1 MVGRAVVDKEEDA
14 YLLDYKSIR
23 QDDFTTLH
31 QVTTGRYLL
40 SVKGLGALYDK
51 SAFSEIRFD
60 CKKRSHGRRLHLK
73 TKGSEIL
80 MWLLKRRSE
89 NPRPPSCGSYSRL
102 DGDTSIIGGD
112 CRKWWKW
119 GHHAWN
125 DQEIYNLPM
134 QWIDKRVNWYCYI
147 GLNYKDYS
155 HLYCDDDESNP
166 GQFSDKGEWQFFIR

>member
-14 YLLDYKSIR
+14 NLFDYKSIR

-80 MWLLKRRSE
+80 MWLLKRRRAF
-89 NPRPPSCGSYSRL
+89 PPPPSCGSYTRL
-102 DGDTSIIGGD
+102 DGDTSMIGRD
-112 CRKWWKW
+112 CRKWLANA
-119 GHHAWN
+119 HQTWN
-125 DQEIYNLPM
+125 FQEIYSLPM
-134 QWIDKRVNWYCYI
+134 RAVDKSRNYHYII
-147 GLNYKDYS
+147 GLNYKLYY
-155 HLYCDDDESNP
+155 HLYCDDYQWNS
-166 GQFSDKGEWQFFIR
+166 GKFSHRGEWQFFIR

>member
-14 YLLDYKSIR
+14 NLFDYKSIR

-31 QVTTGRYLL
+31 QVTKGRYLL
-40 SVKGLGALYDK
+40 SVRGLGSLYDR

-60 CKKRSHGRRLHLK
+60 CKKASHGRRLHLK

-89 NPRPPSCGSYSRL
+89 FPLPPSCGSYSRL
-102 DGDTSIIGGD
+102 DGDTSITGAD
-112 CRKWWKW
+112 CRKWRSG

-125 DQEIYNLPM
+125 FQEIYGLPM
-134 QWIDKRVNWYCYI
+134 TAEDESLNKHLTGLCYKK
-147 GLNYKDYS
+147 LS
-155 HLYCDDDESNP
+155 HLYCDDDDYDGN
-166 GQFSDKGEWQFFIR
+166 FSDKGEWQFFIR